1 MEGQAQRMSTADQSH
16 QRLGPAPEG
25 WEAWFFVPD
34 DDVRVRRPSDVAL
47 ALFGAFLVLITALRA
62 EQIGW
67 LESLDTD
74 VVEDVP
80 SWIEGVLSI
89 TYVVGALYVLALIV
103 MVAAQGGKRLGL
115 LRDLL
120 LSGVL
125 AALIVIVLTRWV
137 SGQWP
142 ELLAEFSDDRE
153 PRYTVLRIA
162 VVTAVIVT
170 AAPHLV
176 RPLRR
181 LGWLI
186 IVLVAVAGTGLSI
199 GLLSDA
205 LGAIA
210 IGLASGGLVLVAF
223 GSPRGYPRRSVV
235 EEGFGRAGSD
245 GIEHHR

>member
-1 MEGQAQRMSTADQSH
+1 M
-16 QRLGPAPEG
+16 
-25 WEAWFFVPD
+25 
-34 DDVRVRRPSDVAL
+34 
-47 ALFGAFLVLITALRA
+47 
-62 EQIGW
+62 
-67 LESLDTD
+67 
-74 VVEDVP
+74 
-80 SWIEGVLSI
+80 SI

-199 GLLSDA
+199 GLLSDT